1 MPCEGLAGQTAPI
14 SVGQACGGRKSQG
27 SSVCV
32 SVCVFKNSGTR
43 SGFSVTSSLEK
54 LVPGTFGRQWSKGQ
68 SLGGVSQS
76 Q

>member
-1 MPCEGLAGQTAPI
+1 MPCEGLAGQTAPV
-14 SVGQACGGRKSQG
+14 SVGQACGGRKSQRG
-27 SSVCV
+27 
-32 SVCVFKNSGTR
+32 SVCVFRNSGTV
-43 SGFSVTSSLEK
+43 SGFSVTSSWEK